1 MDKIQI
7 KANQMIAEAIEKLI
21 EKTRKKAEKERAKI
35 NTASVTYKGE
45 VFKSENEIMDA
56 YACDFFTEAV
66 YDRLI
71 KKLEE
76 ARGKM
81 DPHCMTD
88 SEMLVLEL
96 ENHKADL
103 LHAVAWD
110 KEMKRRQ
117 EEKDKRMLELT
128 SKGYSIREAETMI
141 SNEELMRFE

>member
-1 MDKIQI
+1 MTEIQI
-7 KANQMIAEAIEKLI
+7 TANQIIAEAIDKLI
-21 EKTRKKAEKERAKI
+21 EKNRKKAEKERAKI
-35 NTASVTYKGE
+35 NNASVTYKGE
-45 VFKSENEIMDA
+45 VYKSENEIMEA
-56 YACDFFTEAV
+56 YACDYFTEAV
-66 YDRLI
+66 CDRLI
-71 KKLEE
+71 EKLEE

-81 DPHCMTD
+81 EPHCMTD